1 MATGDRCGQLTAVAV
16 TDLLF
21 QDAPPPAQRLVYLW
35 IDMAD
40 ESAPSRI
47 GGADVRCQLARA
59 HLSLAAGAE
68 LGNFTLKKDSSR
80 LVHGSS
86 ALSTRMRE
94 LGIWNPEPADH
105 CQSTWTRRPV
115 R

>member
-21 QDAPPPAQRLVYLW
+21 QDAPPPAQRLVYRW

-47 GGADVRCQLARA
+47 DGELTSDASSRA
-59 HLSLAAGAE
+59 HIARW
-68 LGNFTLKKDSSR
+68 R
-80 LVHGSS
+80 LEQNSEI
-86 ALSTRMRE
+86 L
-94 LGIWNPEPADH
+94 P
-105 CQSTWTRRPV
+105 
-115 R
+115 